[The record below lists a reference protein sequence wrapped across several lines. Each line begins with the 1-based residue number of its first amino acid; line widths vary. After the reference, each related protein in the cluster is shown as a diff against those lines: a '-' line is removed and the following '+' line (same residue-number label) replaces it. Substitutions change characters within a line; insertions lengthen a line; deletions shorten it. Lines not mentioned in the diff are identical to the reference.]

1 MPYAHV
7 VDGSTPLRLAD
18 IDPAG
23 HGDVREAS
31 ATRRLE
37 SLTEELRE
45 LQDLL
50 FAAET
55 DGVLVVLQGMDAAG
69 KDVTI
74 RNVFAAASPEAIRV
88 KHFTEMTEEEQGHD
102 FLWRAHLAVPKRG
115 ELVIF
120 DRSYYE
126 QLILPQVVDHDDDSG
141 DEDPIVAAAAA
152 DPAVLESRFEDVRA
166 FESILRHGRIV
177 VVKVFLHV
185 SAQEQERRLRE
196 RMDDPTKAWKIS
208 ANDWRARR
216 SWDRYMDAYEATINA
231 TATPEAPW
239 AVIPADLQ
247 WFHNLAVAELLV
259 ERLTDHREAWLTAR
273 QRVGEEKH
281 DEARQEMDEGEEG
294 DSTRETPPK
303 A

>member
-7 VDGSTPLRLAD
+7 VDGSTPFRIAD
-18 IDPAG
+18 VDAADS
-23 HGDVREAS
+23 GDLSEAD
-31 ATRRLE
+31 ATHRLE
-37 SLTEELRE
+37 ALTEQLRQ

-55 DGVLVVLQGMDAAG
+55 EGVLVILQGMDAAG

-88 KHFTEMTEEEQGHD
+88 KHFTEMTKEERAHD
-102 FLWRAHLAVPKRG
+102 FLWRAHQAAPKRG

-126 QLILPQVVDHDDDSG
+126 QLILPQIVDEDDDM
-141 DEDPIVAAAAA
+141 AA
-152 DPAVLESRFEDVRA
+152 DAAELRTRFDDARA
-166 FESILRHGRIV
+166 FERILRHGGIV

-196 RMDDPTKAWKIS
+196 RMDDPAMTWKIS

-216 SWDRYMDAYEATINA
+216 SWDRYMEAYETTVNA
-231 TATPEAPW
+231 TATAEAPW

-259 ERLTDHREAWLTAR
+259 ERLTEYREAWLTAR
-273 QRVGEEKH
+273 QRIGEEKR
-281 DEARQEMDEGEEG
+281 DEARQEMDDGEAGE
-294 DSTRETPPK
+294 STD
-303 A
+303 

>member
-1 MPYAHV
+1 MSYAHV
-7 VDGSTPLRLAD
+7 VDGSTPFRLAD
-18 IDPAG
+18 VDPAD
-23 HGDVREAS
+23 HGDLREAN

-37 SLTEELRE
+37 SLTDELRE

-55 DGVLVVLQGMDAAG
+55 EGVLVILQGMDAAG

-88 KHFTEMTEEEQGHD
+88 KHFTDMTEEEQAHD
-102 FLWRAHLAVPKRG
+102 FLWRAHQAAPKRG

-126 QLILPQVVDHDDDSG
+126 QLILPQVQDEDDESADDDP
-141 DEDPIVAAAAA
+141 DLAATHA
-152 DPAVLESRFEDVRA
+152 DPAVLRSRFEDVRA

-177 VVKVFLHV
+177 VVKIFLHV

-196 RMDDPTKAWKIS
+196 RMDDPTLSWKIS

-216 SWDRYMDAYEATINA
+216 SWDRYMKAYEATVNA

-239 AVIPADLQ
+239 GVIPADLQ

-259 ERLTDHREAWLTAR
+259 QRLTDYREAWLAAR
-273 QRVGEEKH
+273 QRIGKQKR
-281 DEARQEMDEGEEG
+281 DEARQEMADGAAG
-294 DSTRETPPK
+294 D
-303 A
+303 

>member
-1 MPYAHV
+1 MSYAHV
-7 VDGSTPLRLAD
+7 VDGSTPFRLAE
-18 IDPAG
+18 IDPAD
-23 HGDVREAS
+23 HGDLREAS

-37 SLTEELRE
+37 SLAEELRE

-55 DGVLVVLQGMDAAG
+55 EGVLVILQGMDAAG

-88 KHFTEMTEEEQGHD
+88 KHFTEMTEEERAHD
-102 FLWRAHLAVPKRG
+102 FLWRAHQAVPKRG

-126 QLILPQVVDHDDDSG
+126 QLILPQVQDEDDDSA
-141 DEDPIVAAAAA
+141 DDDPDVAAASA
-152 DPAVLESRFEDVRA
+152 DPAVLRSRFEDVRA

-196 RMDDPTKAWKIS
+196 RMDDPTLTWKIS

-216 SWDRYMDAYEATINA
+216 SWDRYMDA
-231 TATPEAPW
+231 
-239 AVIPADLQ
+239 
-247 WFHNLAVAELLV
+247 
-259 ERLTDHREAWLTAR
+259 
-273 QRVGEEKH
+273 
-281 DEARQEMDEGEEG
+281 
-294 DSTRETPPK
+294 
-303 A
+303 

>member
-1 MPYAHV
+1 MSYAHV
-7 VDGSTPLRLAD
+7 VDGSTPFRLAD
-18 IDPAG
+18 VDPADHDDLG
-23 HGDVREAS
+23 ETRAE
-31 ATRRLE
+31 RRLE
-37 SLTEELRE
+37 SLTEQLRE

-50 FAAET
+50 FASET
-55 DGVLVVLQGMDAAG
+55 HGVLVILQGMDAAG

-88 KHFTEMTEEEQGHD
+88 KHFTDMTKEEQAHD

-126 QLILPQVVDHDDDSG
+126 QLILPQVLDEDDDSA
-141 DEDPIVAAAAA
+141 DDDPDVAAAAA
-152 DPAVLESRFEDVRA
+152 DSAVLRSRFEDVRA
-166 FESILRHGRIV
+166 FESILRHGHIV

-185 SAQEQERRLRE
+185 SAHEQERRLQE

-216 SWDRYMDAYEATINA
+216 SWDRYMDAYEATVNA

-239 AVIPADLQ
+239 AVIPADRQ
-247 WFHNLAVAELLV
+247 WFHNLAVAEFLV
-259 ERLTDHREAWLTAR
+259 ERLTEHREAWLDAR
-273 QRVGEEKH
+273 KRIGKEKN
-281 DEARQEMDEGEEG
+281 DEAREEMADEAGSSA
-294 DSTRETPPK
+294 D
-303 A
+303 

>member
-1 MPYAHV
+1 MSYALV
-7 VDGSTPLRLAD
+7 VDGSTPFRLAD
-18 IDPAG
+18 VDPAD
-23 HGDVREAS
+23 HGDVGEAS

-37 SLTEELRE
+37 SLTEDLRE

-55 DGVLVVLQGMDAAG
+55 QGVLVILQGMDAAG

-88 KHFTEMTEEEQGHD
+88 KHFTEMTEEERAHD
-102 FLWRAHLAVPKRG
+102 FLWRAHRAVPKRG

-126 QLILPQVVDHDDDSG
+126 QLILPQVLDEDDDSAG
-141 DEDPIVAAAAA
+141 DDPDVAAAAA
-152 DPAVLESRFEDVRA
+152 DPAVLRSRIEDVRA
-166 FESILRHGRIV
+166 FESILRHGGIV

-185 SAQEQERRLRE
+185 SAEEQDRRLRE
-196 RMDDPTKAWKIS
+196 RMDDPALAWKIS

-216 SWDRYMDAYEATINA
+216 SWDRYMDAYEATVNA
-231 TATPEAPW
+231 TATSEAPW
-239 AVIPADLQ
+239 AVIPADFQ

-259 ERLTDHREAWLTAR
+259 ERLNDYRAAWLAAR
-273 QRVGEEKH
+273 QRIGQEKHDDARQEKAVGEE
-281 DEARQEMDEGEEG
+281 A
-294 DSTRETPPK
+294 DSTD
-303 A
+303 

>member
-1 MPYAHV
+1 MSYAHV
-7 VDGSTPLRLAD
+7 VDGSTPFRLAD
-18 IDPAG
+18 IDPAD
-23 HGDVREAS
+23 HGDLREAS

-55 DGVLVVLQGMDAAG
+55 EGVLVILQGMDAAG

-88 KHFTEMTEEEQGHD
+88 KHFTEMTEEERAHD
-102 FLWRAHLAVPKRG
+102 FLWRAHQAVPKRG

-126 QLILPQVVDHDDDSG
+126 QLILPQVVDEHDDSA
-141 DEDPIVAAAAA
+141 EDDPGVAAAAA
-152 DPAVLESRFEDVRA
+152 DPAVLRSRFEDVRA
-166 FESILRHGRIV
+166 FESILRHGHIV

-196 RMDDPTKAWKIS
+196 RMDDPTKTWKIS

-216 SWDRYMDAYEATINA
+216 SWDRYMNAYEATVNA

-247 WFHNLAVAELLV
+247 WFHNLAVAQLLV
-259 ERLTDHREAWLTAR
+259 ERLTDYREAWLAAR
-273 QRVGEEKH
+273 KRIGEEKH
-281 DEARQEMDEGEEG
+281 DEARQEMADGEEG
-294 DSTRETPPK
+294 DATD
-303 A
+303 

>member
-1 MPYAHV
+1 MSYAHV
-7 VDGSTPLRLAD
+7 VDGSTPFRLAD
-18 IDPAG
+18 VDPAD
-23 HGDVREAS
+23 HGDLREAS
-31 ATRRLE
+31 ADSRIE

-55 DGVLVVLQGMDAAG
+55 EGVLVILQGMDAAG

-88 KHFTEMTEEEQGHD
+88 KHFTEMTEEERAHD
-102 FLWRAHLAVPKRG
+102 FLWRAHQAVPKRG

-126 QLILPQVVDHDDDSG
+126 QLILPQVMDEEDDSADDDP
-141 DEDPIVAAAAA
+141 EMAAPA
-152 DPAVLESRFEDVRA
+152 DPAVLRSRFEDVRA
-166 FESILRHGRIV
+166 FESILRHGHIV
-177 VVKVFLHV
+177 VVKILLHV
-185 SAQEQERRLRE
+185 SAEEQERRLRE
-196 RMDDPTKAWKIS
+196 RMDDHTKSWKIS

-216 SWDRYMDAYEATINA
+216 SWDRYMDAFEATVNA
-231 TATPEAPW
+231 TATPDAPW

-259 ERLTDHREAWLTAR
+259 ERLSDYREVWLAAR
-273 QRVGEEKH
+273 KRIGEEKH
-281 DEARQEMDEGEEG
+281 ADARKEMADGGEG
-294 DSTRETPPK
+294 DSTDK
-303 A
+303 ATGP

>member
-7 VDGSTPLRLAD
+7 IDGSRPLRLAD
-18 IDPAG
+18 VDPAD
-23 HGDVREAS
+23 HGDLDEAGAS
-31 ATRRLE
+31 RRLK

-55 DGVLVVLQGMDAAG
+55 HGVLVILQGMDAAG

-88 KHFTEMTEEEQGHD
+88 KHFTEMTDEEQAHD

-126 QLILPQVVDHDDDSG
+126 QLILPQVVDEDDDQ
-141 DEDPIVAAAAA
+141 EAAQAAG
-152 DPAVLESRFEDVRA
+152 PAELRSRFADVRA
-166 FESILRHGRIV
+166 FESILHHGDIR

-185 SAQEQERRLRE
+185 SAEEQERRLLE
-196 RMDDPTKAWKIS
+196 RMDEPTQSWKIS

-216 SWDRYMDAYEATINA
+216 SWDRYMTAYEATIDA

-259 ERLTDHREAWLTAR
+259 DRLTEYRDAWLTAR
-273 QRVGEEKH
+273 QRTGEEKR
-281 DEARQEMDEGEEG
+281 DEARKEMTDGEG
-294 DSTRETPPK
+294 DGGSAR
-303 A
+303 

>member
-1 MPYAHV
+1 MSYAHV
-7 VDGSTPLRLAD
+7 VDGSTPFRLAD
-18 IDPAG
+18 VDPAD
-23 HGDVREAS
+23 HGDLREAS

-55 DGVLVVLQGMDAAG
+55 EGALVILQGMDAAG
-69 KDVTI
+69 KDATI

-88 KHFTEMTEEEQGHD
+88 KHFTEMTEEERAHD
-102 FLWRAHLAVPKRG
+102 FLWRAHQAAPKRG

-126 QLILPQVVDHDDDSG
+126 QLILPQVLDEDDDSA
-141 DEDPIVAAAAA
+141 DDDPGVAAAAA
-152 DPAVLESRFEDVRA
+152 DPALLRSRFEDVRA
-166 FESILRHGRIV
+166 FESILRNGRIV

-196 RMDDPTKAWKIS
+196 RMDDPTLTWKIS

-216 SWDRYMDAYEATINA
+216 SWDRYMDAYEATVNA
-231 TATPEAPW
+231 TATPDAPW

-259 ERLTDHREAWLTAR
+259 ERLTHYREAWLAAR
-273 QRVGEEKH
+273 QRIGEEKH
-281 DEARQEMDEGEEG
+281 DEARQEMAEGEGEEA
-294 DSTRETPPK
+294 DSTD
-303 A
+303 